1 VYRLTLATRT
11 FLLSFVPI
19 CILLIAS
26 FLAIDRAVHQKVRQD
41 LRAGLLDSDKLL
53 NGANAE
59 FARQNSA
66 LLGKLT
72 DSAGLKAA
80 VGLLAEANGD
90 PALKEQVR
98 ATIEAQLWELQN
110 GSPYDFLAISDLHG
124 TTLAEVPRTKDNS
137 AGDAADSSQP
147 EPSQPGLVARQG
159 AFFQV
164 QSVPIEIGGETAV
177 FLTLGREFDLK
188 RLAAGGETALLKNG
202 RIVRS
207 TFPVAET
214 RQLELQLAKNCRR
227 PQDSCEVLAGG
238 DSYVV
243 SVLQREQLGTS
254 YRLLGF
260 RSLDAPLRAFN
271 RGFLPVLV
279 ELGLS
284 GVMLALIT
292 TLITARSVARPLR
305 YLASQLEA
313 GAASGV
319 LPEKLDSGNGVREVD
334 LVASAFNHVA
344 EAERR
349 SRGELVL
356 AKQAAES
363 ANRLKTEFL
372 TNVSHELRTPMN
384 GVLGMTEVLLST
396 ALSEEQ
402 LEYLGIIG
410 DSGRSLIALI
420 DDILDFS
427 ELETGRLRLKP
438 SAMNLRRVIDDVA
451 ATTRARLAKKPVS
464 VEASCATGIPPV
476 FIGEETRIRQVL
488 MHLCDNATKFTDTG
502 FIRISG
508 QYIAMS
514 EWEAE
519 LVISIEDTGIGI
531 AAENLEAVFRHFTQI
546 DGSLTRRQGG
556 TGIGLSITKALVE
569 LMGGR
574 VGVRSNAG
582 LGSTFWF
589 TVPVRLLQADE
600 RNSTVLETVG
610 TM

>member
-1 VYRLTLATRT
+1 MYRLTLATRT

-26 FLAIDRAVHQKVRQD
+26 FLAIDSAVHQKVRQD
-41 LRAGLLDSDKLL
+41 LRAGLLESDELL
-53 NGANAE
+53 NRANAE

-90 PALKEQVR
+90 PSLERQVR

-110 GSPYDFLAISDLHG
+110 ASPYDFLAISDLHG
-124 TTLAEVPRTKDNS
+124 TTLAEIPQAKNNAD
-137 AGDAADSSQP
+137 GDAPGSSQLAS
-147 EPSQPGLVARQG
+147 SQSGLVARQG
-159 AFFQV
+159 GFFQV

-177 FLTLGREFDLK
+177 FLTLGRKFDLK
-188 RLAAGGETALLKNG
+188 RLAAGGQAALLQNG
-202 RIVRS
+202 KIVRS
-207 TFPVAET
+207 TFPVAEI
-214 RQLELQLAKNCRR
+214 RQLELQLAKNCPG

-243 SVLQREQLGTS
+243 SVLQREQLGNA

-260 RSLDAPLRAFN
+260 RSLDVPLRAFN
-271 RGFLPVLV
+271 RAFLPVLV

-284 GVMLALIT
+284 GVMLALIS
-292 TLITARSVARPLR
+292 TLITARSVSRPLR

-313 GAASGV
+313 GAASGF

-334 LVASAFNHVA
+334 LVASAFNRVA
-344 EAERR
+344 EAEQR
-349 SRGELVL
+349 SRVELVL

-384 GVLGMTEVLLST
+384 GVLGMTEILLST
-396 ALSEEQ
+396 ELSEEQ
-402 LEYLGIIG
+402 FECAVIIR
-410 DSGRSLIALI
+410 DSGRSLVTLI

-438 SAMNLRRVIDDVA
+438 SEMNLGRVFDDVA
-451 ATTRARLAKKPVS
+451 AATRARLAKKPVS
-464 VEASCATGIPPV
+464 VEVSCANGIPPV
-476 FIGEETRIRQVL
+476 FIADETRIRQVL

-502 FIRISG
+502 SIRISG
-508 QYIAMS
+508 QYLAIS
-514 EWEAE
+514 EWEVE
-519 LVISIEDTGIGI
+519 LMLSIEDTGIGI
-531 AAENLEAVFRHFTQI
+531 APENIELIFRHFTQI

-574 VGVRSNAG
+574 VGVRSSSG

-589 TVPVRLLQADE
+589 TVPVRLLQAVE
-600 RNSTVLETVG
+600 LSSTARETVG
-610 TM
+610 TP

>member
-1 VYRLTLATRT
+1 MYRLTLATRT

-41 LRAGLLDSDKLL
+41 LRAGLLDSDELL
-53 NGANAE
+53 NRANAE
-59 FARQNSA
+59 FVRQNSA

-90 PALKEQVR
+90 PALEQQVR

-110 GSPYDFLAISDLHG
+110 GSPYDFLAISDLHA
-124 TTLAEVPRTKDNS
+124 TTLAEVPRARNNS
-137 AGDAADSSQP
+137 GDEPASSSQP
-147 EPSQPGLVARQG
+147 ASSQSGLVARQG
-159 AFFQV
+159 ALFQV

-177 FLTLGREFDLK
+177 FLTLGRKFDLE
-188 RLAAGGETALLKNG
+188 RLAAGGQAALLKNG
-202 RIVRS
+202 KIVRS

-214 RQLELQLAKNCRR
+214 RQLELQLAKNCPR

-238 DSYVV
+238 DSFVV
-243 SVLQREQLGTS
+243 SVLQREQLGTA

-260 RSLDAPLRAFN
+260 RSLDIPLRAFN
-271 RGFLPVLV
+271 RDFLPVLV

-292 TLITARSVARPLR
+292 TLITSRSVVRPLR

-384 GVLGMTEVLLST
+384 GVLGMTEVLLSM

-402 LEYLGIIG
+402 LEYVGIIG

-438 SAMNLRRVIDDVA
+438 TAMNLHRVIDDVA

-464 VEASCATGIPPV
+464 VEASCAADIPQV

-519 LVISIEDTGIGI
+519 LMIGVEDTGIGI
-531 AAENLEAVFRHFTQI
+531 AAENLEVVFRHFTQI

-556 TGIGLSITKALVE
+556 TGIGLTITKALVE

-574 VGVRSNAG
+574 VGVRSSSG

-610 TM
+610 KI